1 MDELEDYAWF
11 YDNSD
16 EAYHKVGQK
25 KPNAW
30 GLYDMHGNVSEWV
43 LDQYTLD
50 FYGKDKSELSLN
62 PLAIP
67 TTLFPRVVRG
77 GSWDSDPEQCR
88 SSSRAPSDPSWQD
101 QDPQIPKSIW
111 YHTDAL
117 HVGFRIIRPL
127 EEPTEQDKKDN
138 WDKMSPF
145 IDRKQGR

>member
-1 MDELEDYAWF
+1 MDDYGWY
-11 YDNSD
+11 YDNS
-16 EAYHKVGQK
+16 EEKYHKVGQK

-30 GLYDMHGNVSEWV
+30 GLYDMHGNVAEWV
-43 LDQYTLD
+43 LDQFIPDYYSQ
-50 FYGKDKSELSLN
+50 FEGKVADN

-77 GSWDSDPEQCR
+77 GSWDQDPEECR
-88 SSSRAPSDPSWQD
+88 SASRAGSTPKWHE

-117 HVGFRIIRPL
+117 HVGFRVIRPL
-127 EEPTEQDKKDN
+127 VEPSEKEKADK

-145 IDRKQGR
+145 IDRKKGR